1 MYYVS
6 LGAYAFYTLI
16 QMVFQLTLLP
26 GVFNFL
32 NEGDYDDPASVFYY
46 TFYKL

>member
-6 LGAYAFYTLI
+6 LAAYAFYTII

-32 NEGDYDDPASVFYY
+32 NEGSYVDPAGVFYE
-46 TFYKL
+46 TFWGL